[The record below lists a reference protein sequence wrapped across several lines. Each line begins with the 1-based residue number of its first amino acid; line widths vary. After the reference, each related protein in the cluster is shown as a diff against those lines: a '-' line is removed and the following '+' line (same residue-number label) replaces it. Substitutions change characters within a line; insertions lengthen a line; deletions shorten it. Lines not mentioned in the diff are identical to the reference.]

1 MPQFRLAWPVIGG
14 LAVVS
19 LGLVLFAGRL
29 ALSTRRSRVV
39 SGREEM
45 IGSIAVVQDWSD
57 GQGHVFVHGE
67 RWNAVSAT
75 PLDTGE
81 RVQIIALD
89 GLTLRVVLGDP
100 DYIRSEEHTSELQS
114 LMRISYAVF

>member
-1 MPQFRLAWPVIGG
+1 MRISDWSSDVCSSDL

-39 SGREEM
+39 SGMEEM

-100 DYIRSEEHTSELQS
+100 DYIRSLE
-114 LMRISYAVF
+114 R